1 MRTVVLLP
9 ILLLSLSSFSQK
21 SPKLL
26 EAELKKQFEKIR
38 SLDENPTINDTIN
51 TYDSMQRVND
61 FILDQIVKQGNNNTA
76 LLNYAFTSLNQ
87 YIDVTTSKDKSF
99 RVYSWDTYAGG
110 SMHFY
115 YAVAQ
120 YLGNDNKVYTQSLVD
135 NSEGDP
141 GLWYSK
147 IYTFNNKGKKYYF
160 CIGHGKYSSMELA
173 QEVTV
178 YTIKGNRLVQ
188 APIIRTQTRIT
199 NFIQVSYHIPTVDDK
214 NDQSIVFDEFRNEL
228 KIPLVDEKGKM
239 SNKNIIY
246 KFSGTHF
253 ERVGIR

>member
-1 MRTVVLLP
+1 MKTVLLLP
-9 ILLLSLSSFSQK
+9 ILLLSIPSFSQK
-21 SPKLL
+21 SPRLL
-26 EAELKKQFEKIR
+26 EVELKNQFEKIR

-61 FILDQIVKQGNNNTA
+61 FILGQIVKQGNNNAA
-76 LLNYAFTSLNQ
+76 LLNYTFTSLNQ
-87 YIDVTTSKDKSF
+87 YIDVATSKEKSF
-99 RVYSWDTYAGG
+99 RVYSWDTYTGG

-173 QEVTV
+173 QEVTI
-178 YTIKGNRLVQ
+178 YTIKGTFLVNAQ
-188 APIIRTQTRIT
+188 IIRTQTRIT
-199 NFIQVSYHIPTVDDK
+199 NSIHVSYHLPTVDDK
-214 NDQSIVFDEFRNEL
+214 NDQSIVFDETRNEL
-228 KIPLVDEKGKM
+228 TIPLVDAKGKM
-239 SNKNIIY
+239 SDKNIIY
-246 KFSGTHF
+246 KFNGTHF
-253 ERVGIR
+253 ERAGIR